1 MPLLE
6 KASRPREAGEG
17 MPLAE
22 HPTPVTTVPEQ
33 SRGQRRA
40 SFDVADFP
48 MPTGREEDW
57 RFTPMD
63 RIGALL
69 RDTPSGAHLAVDAEL
84 PAGVTL
90 TTISSAQARAL
101 GVPAPQDRAAALAF
115 AHTDHSGGVMH
126 LNIPADTVIA
136 DPVRIRFVGS
146 HSERVWGHLVVSVGA
161 HSNVTIVLSHEG
173 TARLSELVSTLVGDG
188 AQCTQVSLQEWSSDT
203 VHAAQH
209 DVVVGR
215 DASVRH
221 VAVTLG
227 GQLVR
232 LCTNITY
239 AGPGGSL
246 EAFGVYFADAG
257 QHLEHRLFVD
267 HSAPHCQSHVE
278 YKGAL
283 QGESAHAVWVGDVLI
298 RASAEGTRTHELNR
312 NLLLTDGARADSVP
326 NLEIETGQILGA
338 GHASATG
345 RFDDE
350 QLFYLQSRGI
360 PAGEARRL
368 VVRGFF
374 ADIINRIPVA
384 ELQGHLMQAVEREL
398 AEAERSDPTARP
410 VGTPAAT
417 SPNPASPTTDPATLT
432 TNPASAPRTADR

>member
-1 MPLLE
+1 
-6 KASRPREAGEG
+6 

-161 HSNVTIVLSHEG
+161 HSNVTVVLSHEG

-283 QGESAHAVWVGDVLI
+283 QGESARAVWVGDVLI

>member
-161 HSNVTIVLSHEG
+161 HSNVTVVLSHEG

-188 AQCTQVSLQEWSSDT
+188 AQCTQVSQLRSTPS
-203 VHAAQH
+203 
-209 DVVVGR
+209 
-215 DASVRH
+215 AS
-221 VAVTLG
+221 
-227 GQLVR
+227 
-232 LCTNITY
+232 
-239 AGPGGSL
+239 GSVSPCR
-246 EAFGVYFADAG
+246 AN
-257 QHLEHRLFVD
+257 
-267 HSAPHCQSHVE
+267 
-278 YKGAL
+278 
-283 QGESAHAVWVGDVLI
+283 
-298 RASAEGTRTHELNR
+298 RASANR
-312 NLLLTDGARADSVP
+312 NR
-326 NLEIETGQILGA
+326 
-338 GHASATG
+338 
-345 RFDDE
+345 
-350 QLFYLQSRGI
+350 
-360 PAGEARRL
+360 
-368 VVRGFF
+368 
-374 ADIINRIPVA
+374 
-384 ELQGHLMQAVEREL
+384 
-398 AEAERSDPTARP
+398 
-410 VGTPAAT
+410 
-417 SPNPASPTTDPATLT
+417 
-432 TNPASAPRTADR
+432 PASAPALSLTPKRAISSRTTTWWTG

>member
-6 KASRPREAGEG
+6 QASRARDAREG
-17 MPLAE
+17 MPHGHTHGLAAA
-22 HPTPVTTVPEQ
+22 VPEQ
-33 SRGQRRA
+33 SRAQRRA

-48 MPTGREEDW
+48 MPTGREEEW

-63 RIGALL
+63 RIATLL

-84 PAGVTL
+84 PPGVTL
-90 TTISSAQARAL
+90 TTIATADAVAL
-101 GVPAPQDRAAALAF
+101 GLPAPQDRAAVLAV

-126 LNIPADTVIA
+126 LQIPEGAIVT
-136 DPVRIRFVGS
+136 DPVRVRFVGS

-161 HSNVTIVLSHEG
+161 QSNATVVLSHEG
-173 TARLSELVSTLVGDG
+173 TARLSEVVSILVGDG
-188 AQCTQVSLQEWSSDT
+188 AQCTVVTLQEWSDDT

-209 DVVVGR
+209 DIVVGR
-215 DASVRH
+215 DAAVRH
-221 VAVTLG
+221 VAVSLG
-227 GQLVR
+227 GQVVR

-239 AGPGGSL
+239 AGPGGSA
-246 EAFGVYFADAG
+246 EALGVYFADAG

-267 HSAPHCQSHVE
+267 HATPYCSSTVE

-283 QGESAHAVWVGDVLI
+283 QGDSAHTVWVGDVLI
-298 RASAEGTRTHELNR
+298 RAAAEGTQTYELNR

-326 NLEIETGQILGA
+326 NLEIETGQIAGA

-350 QLFYLQSRGI
+350 QLFYLQARGI
-360 PAGEARRL
+360 PEGEARRL

-398 AEAERSDPTARP
+398 A
-410 VGTPAAT
+410 G
-417 SPNPASPTTDPATLT
+417 ATLSSH
-432 TNPASAPRTADR
+432 PSDPRTAER